1 MNKVKYRTFD
11 EYINDRSRVSEEEYQ
26 KMMFETEL
34 IGKIIEVREAKEL
47 SQRELAE
54 KTGIKQPAI
63 ARLEKMKSSPT
74 VDTLIRILVP
84 LGYRLTIVPIDEK

>member
-34 IGKIIEVREAKEL
+34 IGKIIEAREAKEL